1 VEHVWDNSFS
11 TLVSLNPQAFLD
23 LVLPGARFIRLLR
36 TKLKGTQRQPDAP
49 MLVLGWGSTFI
60 CNVECQA
67 YEDREMAE
75 RMLLYEVL
83 LWWEYKERYPVRSC
97 LLALIEE
104 AQTAQSPLIWTAPGK
119 PEEQVRFSYG
129 NIEMWKQQPEELLHL
144 KHLEL
149 LPFLP
154 LTQGGA
160 EREVVEDMLGR
171 LTGEQHREI
180 AAIAYLFAS
189 RVFQRLERKDDLR
202 WLERRFRNMNDILRE
217 SPFYQQILAEGE
229 AKGEAK
235 GAAVIKQATLEIVQQ
250 RFASLTDL
258 AETLVASINDL
269 TQLQSLLTKLI
280 LAQDVEQA
288 RQDLLDCAQ

>member
-1 VEHVWDNSFS
+1 M
-11 TLVSLNPQAFLD
+11 
-23 LVLPGARFIRLLR
+23 LR

-49 MLVLGWGSTFI
+49 MLVFGWGSDFI

-104 AQTAQSPLIWTAPGK
+104 AQIAQSPLIWTAPGK
-119 PEEQVRFSYG
+119 PKEQVRFSYG
-129 NIEMWKQQPEELLHL
+129 NIEMWKRQPEDLLHL

-160 EREVVEDMLGR
+160 ERAIVEEMLGR
-171 LTGEQHREI
+171 LAGEQHREI

-189 RVFQRLERKDDLR
+189 RVFQKLKREDDLK
-202 WLERRFRNMNDILRE
+202 WLEKRFQNMNDILRE
-217 SPFYQQILAEGE
+217 SPLYQQILAEGE

-235 GAAVIKQATLEIVQQ
+235 GIAQGVAAMRQVILEIVQQ

-258 AETLVASINDL
+258 TATLVTTINDL
-269 TQLQSLLTKLI
+269 AQLQRLLTKLI
-280 LAQDVEQA
+280 LAQNAEQA
-288 RQDLLDCAQ
+288 RQDLLDFAQ

>member
-1 VEHVWDNSFS
+1 M
-11 TLVSLNPQAFLD
+11 
-23 LVLPGARFIRLLR
+23 RLLR

-49 MLVLGWGSTFI
+49 MLVFGWGSKFI

-129 NIEMWKQQPEELLHL
+129 NIEMWKRQPEELLRL

-160 EREVVEDMLGR
+160 ERAVVEDMLGR
-171 LTGEQHREI
+171 LAGEQHREI

-189 RVFQRLERKDDLR
+189 QVFQRLEREDDLR
-202 WLERRFRNMNDILRE
+202 WLERRFQNMNDILRK
-217 SPFYQQILAEGE
+217 SPLYQKILAEGE
-229 AKGEAK
+229 ARGEARGEAK
-235 GAAVIKQATLEIVQQ
+235 GVVAMRQAILELVQQ

-258 AETLVASINDL
+258 TETLVASINDL
-269 TQLQSLLTKLI
+269 TQLQRLLTKLI
-280 LAQDVEQA
+280 IAQNIEQA
-288 RQDLLDCAQ
+288 RQDLLDFAQ